1 MFIAIGPFWFVI
13 TVYILH
19 LFLNSNIRGQYT
31 LEMLK
36 DDLKILSVLLLILGL
51 IFAGI
56 YLFETNEQGY
66 EKDKD
71 TKQVIYKGEP
81 EDKGVAYWKKKYSK
95 K

>member
-1 MFIAIGPFWFVI
+1 MVWDFEFW
-13 TVYILH
+13 ILN
-19 LFLNSNIRGQYT
+19 FEFWI
-31 LEMLK
+31 
-36 DDLKILSVLLLILGL
+36 DLKILSALLLILGL